1 MYEAYFGLNRKPFQL
16 TPDPE
21 VFFAS
26 TGHQKALSY
35 LQYGLSQGEG
45 FIVVTGN
52 VGTGKTTIANHLIA
66 QLEEDNIVA
75 RQLVTPNLSPDD
87 LIIAITKLFRLHPQ
101 GDTKAA
107 HIAELTDYMRR
118 LNALGRRLLLI
129 IDEAQNLPVE
139 SIEELRML
147 SNIQV
152 DGKSIIQ
159 SFLLG
164 QTELEG
170 VLSAPVMEQ
179 FRQRVIASA
188 SLTPLSEDELY
199 NYINYRMQKAGW
211 QEEPLFTRD
220 SVTAIHKFTDGIPR
234 KINTFLDRV
243 LLFSYMEEKRSVDV
257 EVIQDVIKEV
267 SSELNHQMDGEG
279 MSSRTGGMPRSTPA
293 SRNFVDRDLMSNDP
307 EMAAIDSALMGAD
320 MNTAKIEA
328 LLESLIAMNR
338 RSVILQN
345 QILKELKLQNSKL
358 FPEQDSESSADQKSV
373 AELKSVKTNKE

>member
-1 MYEAYFGLNRKPFQL
+1 
-16 TPDPE
+16 
-21 VFFAS
+21 
-26 TGHQKALSY
+26 
-35 LQYGLSQGEG
+35 
-45 FIVVTGN
+45 
-52 VGTGKTTIANHLIA
+52 
-66 QLEEDNIVA
+66 
-75 RQLVTPNLSPDD
+75 
-87 LIIAITKLFRLHPQ
+87 
-101 GDTKAA
+101 
-107 HIAELTDYMRR
+107 
-118 LNALGRRLLLI
+118 
-129 IDEAQNLPVE
+129 
-139 SIEELRML
+139 
-147 SNIQV
+147 
-152 DGKSIIQ
+152 
-159 SFLLG
+159 
-164 QTELEG
+164 
-170 VLSAPVMEQ
+170 
-179 FRQRVIASA
+179 
-188 SLTPLSEDELY
+188 
-199 NYINYRMQKAGW
+199 MQKAGW
-211 QEEPLFTRD
+211 QEDPLFTRD

-257 EVIQDVIKEV
+257 EVIQEVIKEV